1 LSDAD
6 DGLRVVEIIAAINRS
21 IGQNGAPESL
31 TLTPATA

>member
-31 TLTPATA
+31 TLAPATA